1 MEGCITM
8 ITNEL
13 DEIQI
18 RAQILKDLIDRRTK
32 TSKAAKRLG
41 LSIRQ
46 TLRLKKKFK
55 VQGTSVKSLQMLS
68 LFGVHI
74 ALDQGIS

>member
-1 MEGCITM
+1 MEGRITM
-8 ITNEL
+8 NTNEL

-18 RAQILKDLIDRRTK
+18 RALVLKDLIDRRTN

-46 TLRLKKKFK
+46 ILKKFIHKE
-55 VQGTSVKSLQMLS
+55 MLS
-68 LFGVHI
+68 V
-74 ALDQGIS
+74 

>member
-18 RAQILKDLIDRRTK
+18 RAQILKDLIDRRIK

-41 LSIRQ
+41 LV
-46 TLRLKKKFK
+46 LGKP
-55 VQGTSVKSLQMLS
+55 
-68 LFGVHI
+68 
-74 ALDQGIS
+74 